1 MSMEFKDIAVPDK
14 LNMVVEESLKKVQE
28 EQKEK
33 RKKTWIARGCGMAAV
48 LACGIMVGV
57 ANPSFATNLP
67 LVGHIFETMQ
77 DKFSYGGD
85 YNGIGE
91 ALEDNSEAVSME
103 TGEETGE
110 QTAKYTQTVDGVT
123 VTLSEVYCNKQ
134 ALYLTLEIHSEEAF
148 PDMYEPQLF
157 TSEQYSFNP
166 TMLGDAVVLNGDL
179 VDANTYAG
187 LVRFDLNDKNVDTS
201 EVEKAAIEAKE
212 KGEDWNY
219 DADDPN
225 FAEHI
230 QVVEIPDTFTLDLT
244 IDQIRGMLKNP
255 PVPDYGKTD
264 EELEQMSDEEWNT
277 FMTNWYNEHPDFE
290 DSGDAIYNGPW
301 TFSFDVTIN
310 DTDTQV
316 VDLSDKAENGIGFSK
331 ITKDRFEITVYGL
344 NTMPEDMGEYFPVLL
359 DADGRLMSYGDGGSV
374 NTVAINES
382 DVSTVDVLL
391 IEENLWLNDLKGEW
405 WKTENGLT
413 NPDEIK
419 AFKELLLEKCAYHT
433 QVHFE

>member
-1 MSMEFKDIAVPDK
+1 MSMEFKNIEVPDK
-14 LNMVVEESLKKVQE
+14 LDIVVEQSLNRVQE
-28 EQKEK
+28 EQREK
-33 RKKTWIARGCGMAAV
+33 RKKTWIAGGCGMAAV
-48 LACGIMVGV
+48 LACTIMVGV
-57 ANPSFATNLP
+57 ANPSFAADLP

-77 DKFSYGGD
+77 DTFSYGGD

-91 ALEDNSEAVSME
+91 ALEELGDDSVSA

-110 QTAKYTQTVDGVT
+110 ETSKYTQTVDGVT

-134 ALYLTLEIHSEEAF
+134 ALYLTLEVHSEEAF
-148 PDMYEPQLF
+148 PDIYEPQLF

-166 TMLGDAVVLNGDL
+166 TMLGDSVVLNGEL

-201 EVEKAAIEAKE
+201 EFEKAAIEAKE
-212 KGEDWNY
+212 KGEEWNY
-219 DADDPN
+219 DGDDPN
-225 FAEHI
+225 FEEHI

-244 IDQIRGMLKNP
+244 INQIRGMLKNP
-255 PVPDYGKTD
+255 PVPDYGKTE
-264 EELEQMSDEEWNT
+264 EELEQMSDEEWQE
-277 FMTNWYNEHPDFE
+277 FMKKWNAEHPDFE

-301 TFSFDVTIN
+301 TFSFNVTIN

-316 VDLSDKAENGIGFSK
+316 VDLADKAENGIGFSK

-344 NTMPEDMGEYFPVLL
+344 NTLPEDMGEYFPVLL

-374 NTVAINES
+374 NTVAINDS

-391 IEENLWLNDLKGEW
+391 IEDDLWLNELKGEW

-413 NPDEIK
+413 DQDEIE